1 MGGQAIVRLMN
12 AMQST
17 ESSGA
22 AFSYVGEELDL
33 FSFAVRWKRYWISQI
48 APYVGSCVL
57 EVGAGTGTNTVL
69 LASSKQR
76 RWVCLEPDPALASQ
90 LEGNI
95 GLADTL
101 VSRPEMLEVLT
112 GDMQSLPT
120 GSLFDTILYI
130 DVLEHIEHDRQEVSG
145 AYQLL
150 APGGHLIVLSPAHQ
164 FLYSPFDRGIGHF
177 RRYSRRTLR
186 EACKGAG
193 SPIRLFYL
201 DSCGFAASLMNR
213 MLLKQK
219 LPNLSQIQF
228 WDTYLVAASL
238 VVDPL
243 LGFNFGKT
251 VVGVWRKPD

>member
-1 MGGQAIVRLMN
+1 MPDVTLTVDGNKI
-12 AMQST
+12 T
-17 ESSGA
+17 
-22 AFSYVGEELDL
+22 
-33 FSFAVRWKRYWISQI
+33 
-48 APYVGSCVL
+48 AP
-57 EVGAGTGTNTVL
+57 AGTL
-69 LASSKQR
+69 L
-76 RWVCLEPDPALASQ
+76 
-90 LEGNI
+90 I
-95 GLADTL
+95 
-101 VSRPEMLEVLT
+101 
-112 GDMQSLPT
+112 
-120 GSLFDTILYI
+120 
-130 DVLEHIEHDRQEVSG
+130 
-145 AYQLL
+145 
-150 APGGHLIVLSPAHQ
+150 
-164 FLYSPFDRGIGHF
+164 
-177 RRYSRRTLR
+177 